1 MGMLIKFTKLF
12 VFIGCA
18 VVGMGLTGCNKKKET
33 KKELFERTLEV
44 NVAACAELTTQHGN
58 VDTTVARSFCKCMLT
73 KCFEIDSNFVMLK
86 SSEVPAFIKKH
97 EDALEGCNAILLKH
111 LYPNQK

>member
-1 MGMLIKFTKLF
+1 MGMLIKFTKRF
-12 VFIGCA
+12 VLLSCA
-18 VVGMGLTGCNKKKET
+18 VVGIVLTGCNKKKET
-33 KKELFERTLEV
+33 KKELFDRTLEV
-44 NVAACAELTTQHGN
+44 NIAACAELTTQHGN
-58 VDTTVARSFCKCMLT
+58 VDSTVARSFCKCMLT